1 MSPERSHEE
10 RERARLEREAK
21 RAAREGRPP
30 PLAPPPT
37 EVPPPPL
44 GADPP
49 PPPPLRTAPASA
61 RREPEPPSEPEPPAE
76 PEPPWEPEPPAEPEP
91 PSEPEPPWEPEPP
104 AEPEPSSE
112 PEPPWEPEPP
122 AEPEPSSEPEP
133 PSEPE
138 PSSEPE
144 PPRREDPAPPPIGS
158 EPPTEVAPWLQPT
171 PAPRRP
177 DPPAPFEPEPAA
189 EVDALDGPTAD
200 PVRPLRKL
208 PPRAPAPA
216 PGALDRRSARRAAA
230 QSILERR
237 RAQGRAPDPARRR
250 RRLIPLAAACL
261 LALALAWFLVSLY
274 QPFKGEGEGRVAVT
288 IPSGSGV
295 GEIADLLANRGVVAS
310 PFFFRARATVSG
322 RAGDFK
328 AGRFSLREDMSY
340 AAAMDALAQS
350 PAAQTVSITLPEGR
364 ARREVEDLVGDELEG
379 DYLALTK
386 RSPLLDPADFGAK
399 GASDL
404 EGFLFPATYELK
416 RGQGARELVSQQLQA
431 FKREFAKVD
440 MSFAK
445 SKNLSRYDVLVI
457 ASMVE
462 REAQLARERP
472 VIASVIYNR
481 LSEGIPLG
489 IDATIR
495 FATNNWTRPLTESE
509 LAVESPY
516 NTRERQGLPPGP
528 IGSPGLASLRA
539 AAKPAK
545 TGFLFYVVKPN
556 TCGEHDFSKT
566 DTEFLAD
573 VGRYNQEREARGG
586 KSPTDC

>member
-1 MSPERSHEE
+1 V
-10 RERARLEREAK
+10 A
-21 RAAREGRPP
+21 
-30 PLAPPPT
+30 
-37 EVPPPPL
+37 
-44 GADPP
+44 
-49 PPPPLRTAPASA
+49 
-61 RREPEPPSEPEPPAE
+61 PEPQAAPTPPRPEPPAPFESEPAGPFE
-76 PEPPWEPEPPAEPEP
+76 PE
-91 PSEPEPPWEPEPP
+91 
-104 AEPEPSSE
+104 
-112 PEPPWEPEPP
+112 
-122 AEPEPSSEPEP
+122 
-133 PSEPE
+133 
-138 PSSEPE
+138 
-144 PPRREDPAPPPIGS
+144 
-158 EPPTEVAPWLQPT
+158 
-171 PAPRRP
+171 
-177 DPPAPFEPEPAA
+177 PPAPFEPEPAA
-189 EVDALDGPTAD
+189 EADVAAEPAAD
-200 PVRPLRKL
+200 PIRPPRK
-208 PPRAPAPA
+208 PPRPKRAPAPA
-216 PGALDRRSARRAAA
+216 PGPPDRRAARRAAA

-237 RAQGRAPDPARRR
+237 RAQGRAPAPAHRRR
-250 RRLIPLAAACL
+250 RRLVPLALAGL
-261 LALALAWFLVSLY
+261 LALALGWFLISLY
-274 QPFKGEGEGRVAVT
+274 QPFKGEGEGTVAVT
-288 IPSGSGV
+288 VPSGSGV
-295 GEIADLLANRGVVAS
+295 GEIADLLARRGVVAS

-364 ARREVEDLVGDELEG
+364 ARREVKDLVGDELEG

-399 GASDL
+399 GTSDL

-462 REAQLARERP
+462 REAQLAKERP

-509 LAVESPY
+509 LDVDSPY

-528 IGSPGLASLRA
+528 IGSPGLSSIQA

-545 TGFLFYVVKPN
+545 TDFIYYVVKPN
-556 TCGEHDFSKT
+556 TCGEHDFSVTLEEHNAKV
-566 DTEFLAD
+566 A
-573 VGRYNQEREARGG
+573 RYDQARAARGG